1 MLTVCVCVCCPSEL
15 FYTERTHLRALR
27 VLDSVFYQRLKG
39 ENILPPED
47 VKLIFINLEEI
58 IQLHGNSFRV
68 HVNQVVHQCEQL
80 SVEQL

>member
-1 MLTVCVCVCCPSEL
+1 M
-15 FYTERTHLRALR
+15 
-27 VLDSVFYQRLKG
+27 LDSVFYQRLKG

-68 HVNQVVHQCEQL
+68 HVNQVVHQCVQF